1 MENVLYWLWLTL
13 KPRMTST
20 NITHLLEHFETIQDI
35 YETKEY
41 KNIPSLTPG
50 IIATLNDKSLD
61 KAYEVYKRVEEIG
74 AKILVFDDKDYPD
87 MLRNIID
94 PPYVLYVKGEVLPWD
109 RLFTIGVVGTRECDG
124 DGRMNT
130 INICRDLAKM
140 GVTIV
145 SGMARGIDGA
155 AAEAALRMGA
165 KTIAVLGCGVDVVYP
180 PEHDKL
186 YESILANGAVI
197 SEYPPGMGVAP
208 WTFPARNRIIA
219 GLSRGVLVTQAP
231 KRSGAL
237 ITARCAFENNRDVFA
252 IPGSINDANYVG
264 CNQIIQSYAKLVM
277 NACDVVNE
285 YPYDVER
292 INLLKSEENNTEE
305 GSKKSSNTYVNSI
318 KVSIDDKK
326 YSTLKSKEK
335 EIIKLLIEG
344 NMHIDEIIRS
354 TNIPAGELNTMMV
367 LLEMNGMVKKLPG
380 NNYKL
385 KL

>member
-20 NITHLLEHFETIQDI
+20 NITHLLERFETVRDI
-35 YETKEY
+35 YEATEY
-41 KNIPSLTPG
+41 KNIQSLTPG
-50 IIATLNDKSLD
+50 IIATLNDKGLD
-61 KAYEVYKRVEEIG
+61 KAREVYDRVEEIG

-87 MLRNIID
+87 MLRNIIA
-94 PPYVLYVKGEVLPWD
+94 PPYVLYVRGEVLPWD
-109 RLFTIGVVGTRECDG
+109 RLFTIGVVGTRKYDNS
-124 DGRMNT
+124 GRMNT
-130 INICRDLAKM
+130 MNICRDLARM

-145 SGMARGIDGA
+145 SGMARGVDAA

-165 KTIAVLGCGVDVVYP
+165 KTIAVLGSGIDVVYP
-180 PEHDKL
+180 PEHEKL
-186 YESILANGAVI
+186 YESIIANGAVI
-197 SEYPPGMGVAP
+197 SEYPPGEGATR

-219 GLSRGVLVTQAP
+219 GLSRGVLVVQAP
-231 KRSGAL
+231 KNSGSL

-252 IPGSINDANYVG
+252 IPGNINDVNYAG

-277 NACDVVNE
+277 NACDIVNE

-292 INLLKSEENNTEE
+292 IKLLKAEENNSYEDE
-305 GSKKSSNTYVNSI
+305 KNSSNTYVSSI

-326 YSTLKSKEK
+326 YSRLKPMEK

-344 NMHIDEIIRS
+344 NMHIDEIIRRAG
-354 TNIPAGELNTMMV
+354 IPAGELNTMMV